1 MKKYMS
7 MSLATALVSVF
18 ALCFTACDDDEKD
31 MSRPVITDTGI
42 VANPINC
49 QVYHRGEVIPF
60 RYVFTDNVEL
70 GNYNIEIHSNHDH
83 HTHSTEAVE
92 CEEHEHHEEVT
103 PTNPWIYNQSFS
115 IPAGSQSFSAQVD
128 IPIPQD
134 IDPGDYHFMIRVTDQ
149 AGNQE
154 IKSVAIEIEE

>member
-1 MKKYMS
+1 MKKYIY
-7 MSLATALVSVF
+7 MSLTMALI
-18 ALCFTACDDDEKD
+18 LGLWACGNDDEVKD
-31 MSRPVITDTGI
+31 MTPPTITDTGI
-42 VANPINC
+42 TCNPINC

-154 IKSVAIEIEE
+154 IKSVAIEIED